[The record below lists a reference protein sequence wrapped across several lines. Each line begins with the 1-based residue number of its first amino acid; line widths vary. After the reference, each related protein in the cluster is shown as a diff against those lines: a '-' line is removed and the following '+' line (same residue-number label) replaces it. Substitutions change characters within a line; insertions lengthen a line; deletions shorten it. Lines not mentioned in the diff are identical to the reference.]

1 MTLRELL
8 IGLGFKI
15 DESSE
20 KKAEQGIQGLKD
32 KATQLLG
39 AIGIGFSLANL
50 NQISEEFRTTN
61 DQIAQATKL
70 LGDQDEIQ
78 QKILDSAN
86 RTRASYADTAR
97 MVSNLVQENSELFGT
112 VDEAIAFNDAATMLF
127 RTAGKTNEQ
136 IAGLM
141 EAINKSFAKGVVD
154 SETISQLLEQSPEFI
169 ALLNERLGTTT
180 DQLEQM
186 VADGKISL
194 ADLKGAVVD
203 NADEIAAAFDGTSY
217 KISDA
222 LLNIR
227 NQFGLWVADMDD
239 TLGISEAIG
248 TTMVRAFNVVMDV
261 LRQVQVR
268 FEWLA
273 EKVGGT
279 ENLFRIIGTV
289 AASAFGV
296 MALPKLLT
304 FLTTLQKIDKAL
316 LSARLKMVAIIA
328 VITVIVLLI
337 QDFIAFMSGD
347 NSLIG
352 SLFDK
357 AGIGAENARKTI
369 LIAWTT
375 VKEFL
380 LTMWGVIKQA
390 AETIFGALSEWWEE
404 NGAAVMESFSRIW
417 EGIKTLCETLWNALS
432 SAAQTIFGALQRF
445 WDTWGDTIISVF
457 STIWNTLIALIQ
469 PFLDA
474 IAAVIDFL
482 ANVFTGNWQGA
493 WTAIKDFAASIW
505 QMITTII
512 TGALDIIA
520 SIWSTAVGI
529 LSGIFQNIW
538 NAIVEKVTGIKD
550 AIVNGFTAAI
560 DWIKSLPAQA
570 LQWGADI
577 IQGIVDGITGA
588 ISKVGDAVKGV
599 ADKIKS
605 FLGFSV
611 PEDGPLSDFD
621 TYMPDMIELMTKG
634 INAGKDKIRGAL
646 ESLTGEMSVITKA
659 NVVSPSTAAV
669 ATGSTQSSR
678 TVTQNIEI
686 NNQFN
691 GDRAGQQKSSE
702 AMDKATSDSTE
713 ELARALQYA
722 R

>member
-369 LIAWTT
+369 LNAWTT